1 MKSEEKTYEIS
12 IDNNKYNVCI
22 NQRNKEIIEKQILK
36 YIEIKIQRNF

>member
-22 NQRNKEIIEKQILK
+22 NKRNKEIIDLCGIS
-36 YIEIKIQRNF
+36 